1 VLSARYASRIE
12 DHNGVQLAVF
22 YHPAHEWNV
31 ERIIESLRDSISYFS
46 ETYSPYQYRQ
56 MRVLE
61 FPAYASFAQSFPNT
75 VPWSEDIGFIA
86 DITDPEDI
94 DYVYY
99 VGAHEVAHQWWAHQV
114 SAANVQGQSSIIE
127 TLAQYSALML
137 MEREYGPHIMR
148 RFLKYELDNYLSCR
162 CTESKTRDIS
172 ITERVRSSCTR

>member
-94 DYVYY
+94 DYV
-99 VGAHEVAHQWWAHQV
+99 VGAPGLRCQCPGA
-114 SAANVQGQSSIIE
+114 
-127 TLAQYSALML
+127 
-137 MEREYGPHIMR
+137 
-148 RFLKYELDNYLSCR
+148 ELDHRNPCAVFGADADGKGIRPPHHAAFPQVRVGQLPV
-162 CTESKTRDIS
+162 ESR
-172 ITERVRSSCTR
+172 R